1 MFEIKIDDA
10 RYWKTIVN
18 SIVSLIDEGTF
29 KITKEGITL
38 RATDAGGISMIIFN
52 IPNKAFSKYN
62 VDKNVSVG
70 LNLDNFAKILAS
82 ARDGEF
88 LVMKDTNNRFT
99 VEFGSKSSRR
109 SFKLP
114 MIEVSNDP
122 EREPKVEFESF
133 VELRGDSLK
142 EILKDASL
150 LSSYVGFKTEKN
162 SFGIRAKGD
171 AGELEEEHPENA
183 EADQEAQRHKA
194 VCGHIQPRLPGEDSW
209 QLPDGLIH
217 IAFAQERRGP
227 QDRLQDRGGK
237 SRLLPCK
244 LYGELKG
251 WEDEFP
257 SLRSAGIQGRDAIHG

>member
-62 VDKNVSVG
+62 VDKNVLVG

-183 EADQEAQRHKA
+183 EAIKKLNVTKPSAATFNLDYLERIVGSCPMDSSISLSLKNDEALK
-194 VCGHIQPRLPGEDSW
+194 IDYKIGEANLVYYLANYMES
-209 QLPDGLIH
+209 
-217 IAFAQERRGP
+217 
-227 QDRLQDRGGK
+227 
-237 SRLLPCK
+237 
-244 LYGELKG
+244 
-251 WEDEFP
+251 
-257 SLRSAGIQGRDAIHG
+257 